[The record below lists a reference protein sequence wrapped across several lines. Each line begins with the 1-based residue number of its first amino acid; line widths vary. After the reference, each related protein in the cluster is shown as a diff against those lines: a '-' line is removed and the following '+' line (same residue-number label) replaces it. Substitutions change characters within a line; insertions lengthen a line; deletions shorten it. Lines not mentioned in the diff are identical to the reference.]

1 MATLFTRII
10 TGEILGTIIRQ
21 NDDAVA
27 LLDIDPKAPIHVLI
41 VPRKEIASIND
52 LGPEDAGLLGNMVL
66 MARDIATESGI
77 AEDGYRL
84 VFNVGAD
91 GGQTVEHIHLHLL
104 GGRELTWPPG

>member
-10 TGEILGTIIRQ
+10 SGDIPGTIVKQ
-21 NDDAVA
+21 NDDVVA
-27 LLDIDPKAPIHVLI
+27 LLDIDPKAPTHLLI

-52 LGPEDAGLLGNMVL
+52 IGPDDVSLVGKMVL
-66 MARDIATESGI
+66 MARDIAVENGI
-77 AEDGYRL
+77 ADDGYRL

-91 GGQTVEHIHLHLL
+91 GGQTVDHIHLHVL